1 MHWHAVCTGVHAE
14 GMHCAP
20 ECMPKACTGAP
31 GWGGCFSTHERMP
44 ILSDVRVISAI
55 LELDSEFQLCMALH
69 LARLRGGRLSRLLE
83 IRAAMLAL
91 VPRLSHAATHRR
103 HVWPLVKLCNNQ
115 PVSGLTRTHSSS
127 ATGGGFSRGLV

>member
-1 MHWHAVCTGVHAE
+1 MHWCTGVHAEGVHWHALCTGVHAEGVHWHALCTGVHAEGMHWHALCTGVHAE

-69 LARLRGGRLSRLLE
+69 LARLRGGRLSRLLKF
-83 IRAAMLAL
+83 A
-91 VPRLSHAATHRR
+91 
-103 HVWPLVKLCNNQ
+103 PLCSPSCL
-115 PVSGLTRTHSSS
+115 G
-127 ATGGGFSRGLV
+127 